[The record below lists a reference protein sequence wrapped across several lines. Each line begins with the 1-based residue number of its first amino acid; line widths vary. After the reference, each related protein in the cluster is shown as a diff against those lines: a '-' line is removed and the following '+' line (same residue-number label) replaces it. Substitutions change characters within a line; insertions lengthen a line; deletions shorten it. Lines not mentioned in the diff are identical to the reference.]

1 MEIREDIMSMED
13 KGLEETVKLVE
24 NKESGRKAKKTVWL
38 TVSWQVGIKVQTATP
53 TKGKPCTHCGRRTHG
68 SSLPERD

>member
-13 KGLEETVKLVE
+13 KGLEETVKIVE

-38 TVSWQVGIKVQTATP
+38 TVSGQVGKVQTAVD
-53 TKGKPCTHCGRRTHG
+53 
-68 SSLPERD
+68 SNERKTLHTLWEEDTRI